1 MANKSI
7 FETLTQYR
15 LKVEKDGKAVVNVP
29 GLFAL
34 PGLLMSPKLSITG
47 LIAAPLLGLKVHLE
61 SESGEPV
68 DVEGAVRKAAEAVKD
83 SVTNA
88 TRTIKDELDKA
99 WDAASSDNPEEGTE
113 ETTATDAEEGAEDT
127 ATADAEANAEE
138 SAEDSAAAD
147 AEADVATTMEEN
159 AESRDTSDVSNKA
172 IVEELEKHEEDD
184 IPAIEVKPEDS
195 SRA

>member
-34 PGLLMSPKLSITG
+34 PGLLMAPKLSITG

-83 SVTNA
+83 SVTSA
-88 TRTIKDELDKA
+88 TKTIKDELDKA
-99 WDAASSDNPEEGTE
+99 WDAASSDNPEEG
-113 ETTATDAEEGAEDT
+113 AEDT
-127 ATADAEANAEE
+127 AAADAEANAEE
-138 SAEDSAAAD
+138 SAEDTASAD
-147 AEADVATTMEEN
+147 AEADAVNNTEEN